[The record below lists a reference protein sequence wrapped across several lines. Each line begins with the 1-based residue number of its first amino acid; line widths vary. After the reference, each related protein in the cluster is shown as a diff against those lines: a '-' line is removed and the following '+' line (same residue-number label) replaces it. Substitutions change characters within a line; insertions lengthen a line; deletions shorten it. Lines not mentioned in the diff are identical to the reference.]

1 MSLRLSELKLRFG
14 SLGRKYSNI
23 RYRVIPSI
31 LLNLHVV
38 IFGRPRFANFNK
50 FLLMLGL
57 RGLGVRNFQSQ
68 EFSGEIPFTK
78 SILST
83 IDSRDNTILD
93 VGANEG
99 TFTKEVINNTVFLN
113 VLAVEPHPQTF
124 ERLNNR
130 FSNNGRVTLM
140 NIGAGEREG
149 TLPLYDY
156 CDKNGSSHA
165 SFFKEVIE
173 DFHHGVAVQIEVM
186 VRKLDDVVSEKKL
199 KVVFIKIDVEGFELN
214 VLRGLEETIRLQ
226 KVLYILVEFNA
237 MNVYSGTFLRNLIDF
252 MDDYEPYR
260 ILPHGRLL
268 SLRPYRAYLVEVF
281 AYQNIIFIKKDLVQS
296 AANVP

>member
-1 MSLRLSELKLRFG
+1 
-14 SLGRKYSNI
+14 
-23 RYRVIPSI
+23 
-31 LLNLHVV
+31 
-38 IFGRPRFANFNK
+38 
-50 FLLMLGL
+50 
-57 RGLGVRNFQSQ
+57 
-68 EFSGEIPFTK
+68 
-78 SILST
+78 
-83 IDSRDNTILD
+83 
-93 VGANEG
+93 
-99 TFTKEVINNTVFLN
+99 
-113 VLAVEPHPQTF
+113 
-124 ERLNNR
+124 
-130 FSNNGRVTLM
+130 M

-165 SFFKEVIE
+165 SFFKGVIE
-173 DFHHGVAVQIEVM
+173 DFHHGVAAQIEVM

-268 SLRPYRAYLVEVF
+268 SLRPYRAYWVEVF

-296 AANVP
+296 SANVP